1 MVWNQQF
8 LVRPAGSFENS
19 ISPSYVDETH
29 LGDEHDK
36 FMGINFFDGHGP
48 DFMRPRHSPIRR
60 WFLVSTPSICWF
72 QMMWFVPSRLRL
84 YLGMGLSWLV
94 WTWVTLNCN
103 AFSLFL
109 SSQFPLVDNPI
120 FWQTQSPVGI
130 PFPPHLLSRQSRWGF
145 GKMSDDFAVVRS
157 IIEDRCLV
165 LWKIVTSPTF
175 SVLLHVKL
183 TRLRKKWPADS
194 CRF

>member
-1 MVWNQQF
+1 MNIIYIYCIYIYMCVYMHIRSILGSGVLAWEPG
-8 LVRPAGSFENS
+8 LYMAAPGASLPHPASADIF
-19 ISPSYVDETH
+19 IW
-29 LGDEHDK
+29 
-36 FMGINFFDGHGP
+36 
-48 DFMRPRHSPIRR
+48 RR
-60 WFLVSTPSICWF
+60 W
-72 QMMWFVPSRLRL
+72 
-84 YLGMGLSWLV
+84 SWLV